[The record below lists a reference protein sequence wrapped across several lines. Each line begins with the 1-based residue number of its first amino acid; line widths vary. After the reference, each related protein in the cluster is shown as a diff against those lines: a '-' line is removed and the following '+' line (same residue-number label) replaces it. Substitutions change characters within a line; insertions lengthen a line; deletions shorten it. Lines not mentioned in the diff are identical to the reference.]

1 MKKLLS
7 IIVAFSTIVAF
18 AADKVEI
25 RITNQKGQT
34 NVKTVE
40 LKDVGK
46 GVERLEIP
54 IRDIPIDTKH
64 IDVVH
69 QYAKAKKG
77 DEGYWVF
84 PNGMIGSFRL
94 DNAKYSRRHQPLH
107 VHGVKT
113 KSKTIAAIA
122 TGLKF
127 EYSLNVVVKNGN
139 YEIFPR
145 YEIAKMGFAPYEDII
160 IDYYTLT
167 GNDANYSGIGR
178 TYRNYQL
185 QRGEVK
191 PIKERMKAY
200 PHLKYAYQ
208 APEIRIRQAWKPA
221 PPKVEYQTVEN
232 EPEVGIYVT
241 FDRVCEIIDA
251 LKAKGVEKAELCL
264 VGWNISGHDGRYP
277 QIFPVEPKLGGE
289 EKLRKLIKK
298 AQEAGYLIVCHTNS
312 TDSYTIAD
320 TFSENIVCKN
330 VDGSLQKNA
339 VWSGGRMHNVC
350 AQIAW
355 NHYAKYDLKKVRDL
369 GFDGLYYIDVV
380 SNVPPYDCHDS
391 MHPLNRKQYCAYM
404 NTIMSYARGLF
415 GGIASE
421 GPYDHVAKNLDYVL
435 YTSFNL
441 MRQQPVVTDRVV
453 PLWQIVYNGIILSNP
468 TAETTNYTL
477 KDAKTQLKQIEFG
490 GRPAFYYHSAFRT
503 GARNWMGDI
512 DLRCQSKEEFD
523 NSIEALKRAWDE
535 FSALKHLQLEF
546 MDSHEEIAKD
556 VFVTRWANGDEIVS
570 NYTDKDFEYKG
581 KTVKP
586 MKYVLLKDGK

>member
-7 IIVAFSTIVAF
+7 IIVAFSTMVAF

-40 LKDVGK
+40 LKDMGK

-54 IRDIPIDTKH
+54 IRDIPVDTKH

-84 PNGMIGSFRL
+84 PSGMIGSFRL
-94 DNAKYSRRHQPLH
+94 DNATYSRRHQPLH

-122 TGLKF
+122 KGLKF

-145 YEIAKMGFAPYEDII
+145 YEIGKMGFAPYEDIV

-167 GNDANYSGIGR
+167 GKDANYSGIGR

-185 QRGEVK
+185 ERGEVK

-208 APEIRIRQAWKPA
+208 APEIRVRQAWKPA
-221 PPKVEYQTVEN
+221 PPKIEYQTVEN
-232 EPEVGIYVT
+232 EPEVGVYVT

-251 LKAKGVEKAELCL
+251 LKSKGVEKAELCL

-298 AQEAGYLIVCHTNS
+298 AQDAGYLIVCHTNS
-312 TDSYTIAD
+312 TDSYSIAD

-339 VWSGGRMHNVC
+339 TWSGGRMHNVC

-380 SNVPPYDCHDS
+380 SNVAPYDCHDS
-391 MHPLNRKQYCAYM
+391 MHPLNRNQYCAYM
-404 NTIMSYARGLF
+404 NKIMCYARGLF

-441 MRQQPVVTDRVV
+441 MKKQPVVTDRVV

-468 TAETTNYTL
+468 SAETTNYTL

-503 GARNWMGDI
+503 GARNWMGDV
-512 DLRCQSKEEFD
+512 DLRCQTKEEFD
-523 NSIEALKRAWDE
+523 NSAEALKRAWDE
-535 FSALKHLQLEF
+535 FSELKHLQLEF

-570 NYTDKDFEYKG
+570 NYTDKDFQYKG

-586 MKYVLLKDGK
+586 MKYLLLKGGK

>member
-512 DLRCQSKEEFD
+512 DLRCQNKKEFD

>member
-208 APEIRIRQAWKPA
+208 KFPT
-221 PPKVEYQTVEN
+221 QTL
-232 EPEVGIYVT
+232 P
-241 FDRVCEIIDA
+241 
-251 LKAKGVEKAELCL
+251 
-264 VGWNISGHDGRYP
+264 
-277 QIFPVEPKLGGE
+277 
-289 EKLRKLIKK
+289 
-298 AQEAGYLIVCHTNS
+298 
-312 TDSYTIAD
+312 
-320 TFSENIVCKN
+320 
-330 VDGSLQKNA
+330 
-339 VWSGGRMHNVC
+339 
-350 AQIAW
+350 
-355 NHYAKYDLKKVRDL
+355 
-369 GFDGLYYIDVV
+369 
-380 SNVPPYDCHDS
+380 
-391 MHPLNRKQYCAYM
+391 
-404 NTIMSYARGLF
+404 
-415 GGIASE
+415 
-421 GPYDHVAKNLDYVL
+421 
-435 YTSFNL
+435 
-441 MRQQPVVTDRVV
+441 
-453 PLWQIVYNGIILSNP
+453 
-468 TAETTNYTL
+468 
-477 KDAKTQLKQIEFG
+477 
-490 GRPAFYYHSAFRT
+490 
-503 GARNWMGDI
+503 
-512 DLRCQSKEEFD
+512 
-523 NSIEALKRAWDE
+523 
-535 FSALKHLQLEF
+535 
-546 MDSHEEIAKD
+546 
-556 VFVTRWANGDEIVS
+556 
-570 NYTDKDFEYKG
+570 
-581 KTVKP
+581 
-586 MKYVLLKDGK
+586 

>member
-160 IDYYTLT
+160 IDFYKLE
-167 GNDANYSGIGR
+167 GSDANYSGMAR
-178 TYRNYQL
+178 TYRKYQL
-185 QRGEVK
+185 DRGEVV
-191 PIKERMKAY
+191 PLRERIKNNPTLDFTTKSTYVRIKLGRCDRRKY
-200 PHLKYAYQ
+200 PYELWGKQDFPLVVDH
-208 APEIRIRQAWKPA
+208 
-221 PPKVEYQTVEN
+221 
-232 EPEVGIYVT
+232 T
-241 FDRVCEIIDA
+241 FDDVQNI
-251 LKAKGVEKAELCL
+251 LKRLKNIGVDWAEVCL
-264 VGWNISGHDGRYP
+264 VGWLKGGHDGPFPDMFPIP
-277 QIFPVEPKLGGE
+277 QEFGGEAKMLETIKLGKELGY
-289 EKLRKLIKK
+289 RMTVHVNHTSFYYGK
-298 AQEAGYLIVCHTNS
+298 AKRLPLE
-312 TDSYTIAD
+312 D
-320 TFSENIVCKN
+320 VCK
-330 VDGSLQKNA
+330 
-339 VWSGGRMHNVC
+339 
-350 AQIAW
+350 
-355 NHYAKYDLKKVRDL
+355 DLKGEPRKYTFWPGGQAYNSCFQTVCNRLIDEDIAK
-369 GFDGLYYIDVV
+369 FKEMGLNGSFHVDVT
-380 SNVPPYDCHDS
+380 SAREPTPCHDPR
-391 MHPLNRKQYCAYM
+391 HPNNRKQMAQWQ
-404 NTIMSYARGLF
+404 NKVNQKLRDAF
-415 GGIASE
+415 GGYSSE
-421 GPYDHVAKNLDYVL
+421 RALDHVAKTLDYGL
-435 YTSFNL
+435 YVTWQGL
-441 MRQQPVVTDRVV
+441 ETLRQGYGLIDHPI
-453 PLWQIVYNGIILSNP
+453 PLTELVYHGIILTNP
-468 TAETTNYTL
+468 FYGTIDAPYERGEDKFSDVKESYAYLDTPANRVL
-477 KDAKTQLKQIEFG
+477 KVIEYG
-490 GRPAFYYHSAFRT
+490 GRPSYYYIDYSDLEPLRKFY
-503 GARNWMGDI
+503 
-512 DLRCQSKEEFD
+512 
-523 NSIEALKRAWDE
+523 IEYEKI
-535 FSALKHLQLEF
+535 KHLQTEF
-546 MDSHEEIAKD
+546 MQSHRMIEKNVYETTYESGTRIICNYNDTPVKFEGNEI
-556 VFVTRWANGDEIVS
+556 
-570 NYTDKDFEYKG
+570 
-581 KTVKP
+581 KP
-586 MKYVLLKDGK
+586 KWYIMLKK

>member
-1 MKKLLS
+1 MLFA
-7 IIVAFSTIVAF
+7 VANIY
-18 AADKVEI
+18 AADKVEL
-25 RITNQKGQT
+25 RITNKKGNI
-34 NVKTVE
+34 NVKTIE
-40 LKDVGK
+40 LKEVGK

-54 IRDIPIDTKH
+54 IRDIPLDTKY

-69 QYAKAKKG
+69 QYTKAKKG

-84 PNGMIGSFRL
+84 PNGMIGTFRL
-94 DNAKYSRRHQPLH
+94 DNAKFSRRHQPLH
-107 VHGVKT
+107 VYGVKT
-113 KSKTIAAIA
+113 KSKTVAAIA

-145 YEIAKMGFAPYEDII
+145 YEIEKMGFSPYEDIV

-191 PIKERMKAY
+191 PIKERMKKY
-200 PHLKYAYQ
+200 PHLEYAYQ
-208 APEIRIRQAWKPA
+208 APEIRVRQAWKPA

-241 FDRVCEIIDA
+241 FDRVGEIIDA
-251 LKAKGVEKAELCL
+251 LKAKGVEKAEFCL

-298 AQEAGYLIVCHTNS
+298 AQDAGYLIVCHTNS

-330 VDGSLQKNA
+330 IDGSLQKNA

-350 AQIAW
+350 AQISW
-355 NHYAKYDLKKVRDL
+355 NNYAKYDLKKVRDL

-380 SNVPPYDCHDS
+380 SNVAPYDCHDAR
-391 MHPLNRKQYCAYM
+391 HPLNRKQYSAYM
-404 NTIMSYARGLF
+404 NKIMSYARGLF

-421 GPYDHVAKNLDYVL
+421 GPYDHVAKNLDYAL

-441 MRQQPVVTDRVV
+441 IRKQPVVTDRVV

-468 TAETTNYTL
+468 SAETTNYTL
-477 KDAKTQLKQIEFG
+477 KDAKTQLKQYEFG

-512 DLRCQSKEEFD
+512 DLRCQNQQEFEQ
-523 NSIEALKRAWDE
+523 SIDALKRAWDE
-535 FSALKHLQLEF
+535 FSKLKHLQLEF

-556 VFVTRWANGDEIVS
+556 VFITRWANGDEIVS
-570 NYTDKDFEYKG
+570 NYSDKDYQYKG
-581 KTVKP
+581 NIVKP
-586 MKYVLLKDGK
+586 LKYVFVKASQ